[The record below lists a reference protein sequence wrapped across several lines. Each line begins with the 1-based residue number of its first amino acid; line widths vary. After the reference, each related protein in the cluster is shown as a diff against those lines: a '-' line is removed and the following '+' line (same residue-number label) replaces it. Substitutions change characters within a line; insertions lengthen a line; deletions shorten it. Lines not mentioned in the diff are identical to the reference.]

1 MWTAIPRTSPLETKG
16 IFVVY
21 EETGRGIR
29 WEFDPAAWAQR
40 ACDVAGRTLT
50 QDEWNRFLP
59 GLPYDPA
66 CSSTTSG

>member
-1 MWTAIPRTSPLETKG
+1 MFNTVAFTPDGSAVL
-16 IFVVY
+16 VVY
-21 EETGRGIR
+21 ENGREIR
-29 WEFDPAAWAQR
+29 WTFDPAAWAQR

-66 CSSTTSG
+66 CSSASSG